1 MCVLCVIFSGKGAC
15 LARYVLSF
23 QRGKTIPTPST
34 PSSRADPCL
43 TSGYMSDESDD
54 SSFLSLEDSL
64 VFNDDME
71 SDGEDH
77 ETHRTAL
84 LVNFQI
90 MFISNCLL
98 SLDNHNGITW

>member
-1 MCVLCVIFSGKGAC
+1 
-15 LARYVLSF
+15 
-23 QRGKTIPTPST
+23 
-34 PSSRADPCL
+34 
-43 TSGYMSDESDD
+43 MSDESDD